1 MKKNIYKVLA
11 VSFALSLIMA
21 SPMASLTTHAS
32 VYSDGNGRWYNDN
45 GDWTEGGT
53 WYDKDGN
60 VIGMG
65 LNPDPDAY
73 DHTDRG
79 AMPDDY
85 WDNPGKYWDD
95 SSSSESAPEPAPAPA
110 EPAPAPAEPT
120 PAPAPAPAPAPSE
133 SSQPAPAPAES
144 MPAPAPS
151 TGEPAPAPAPSTSE
165 SVQAPVESAPAVEK
179 KENGTAKTDSK
190 KSGNKSDAKF
200 EAKSKDKDNCKD
212 STVTVSSDKDGKL
225 VHGKFTYVISSDR
238 TLCEVYYD
246 GKYMACLAV
255 NDSKGSKAAIESITL
270 EEGKNGYCTMDITVS
285 ESTKTAKVTIINADS
300 KGAYSL
306 VKTIGVK
313 TVTVGGVKVP
323 LALKKLPSAS
333 AAEYIK

>member
-1 MKKNIYKVLA
+1 MKKNIYKLLA
-11 VSFALSLIMA
+11 TAFAVALVA
-21 SPMASLTTHAS
+21 SAPATSLTAHAIWT
-32 VYSDGNGRWYNDN
+32 DGNGS
-45 GDWTEGGT
+45 
-53 WYDKDGN
+53 WYDEDGN
-60 VIGMG
+60 LVG
-65 LNPDPDAY
+65 LGFNQNANDSKANDSK
-73 DHTDRG
+73 DRG

-85 WDNPGKYWDD
+85 WSSQESSSSSS

-110 EPAPAPAEPT
+110 EPAPAPAS
-120 PAPAPAPAPAPSE
+120 APSE

-144 MPAPAPS
+144 TPTPAPS

-190 KSGNKSDAKF
+190 KSGNKSDAKS

>member
-65 LNPDPDAY
+65 LNPDHDAY

-85 WDNPGKYWDD
+85 WDNPSKYWDD
-95 SSSSESAPEPAPAPA
+95 SSSSESASEPAPAPA
-110 EPAPAPAEPT
+110 EPAPAPA
-120 PAPAPAPAPAPSE
+120 PSE
-133 SSQPAPAPAES
+133 SSQPTPAPAES
-144 MPAPAPS
+144 TPAPAPS
-151 TGEPAPAPAPSTSE
+151 TGEPAPAPAPLTSE
-165 SVQAPVESAPAVEK
+165 SVQAPVESAPAVEAAPAPAESAPAVE
-179 KENGTAKTDSK
+179 KEDNGTAKTDSK
-190 KSGNKSDAKF
+190 KSGNKSDAKS
-200 EAKSKDKDNCKD
+200 EAKSKDNDNSKD
-212 STVTVSSDKDGKL
+212 STVTFTSDEDGKL

-238 TLCEVYYD
+238 TQCEVYYD

-255 NDSKGSKAAIESITL
+255 NDSIGSKAAIERITL
-270 EEGKNGYCTMDITVS
+270 EEGKIGCCTLEITVG
-285 ESTKTAKVTIINADS
+285 ESTKTTKVTITNEGG

-313 TVTVGGVKVP
+313 TVTINDVKVP
-323 LALKKLPSAS
+323 LAIKKVQTAD
-333 AAEYIK
+333 EDIK